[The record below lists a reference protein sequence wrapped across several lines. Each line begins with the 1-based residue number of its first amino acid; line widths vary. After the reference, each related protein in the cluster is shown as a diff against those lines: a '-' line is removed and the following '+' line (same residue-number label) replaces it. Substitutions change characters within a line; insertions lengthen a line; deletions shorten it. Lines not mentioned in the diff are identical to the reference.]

1 MGAGGAVRLHRGRRA
16 QSGLERDLSR
26 ADGLKHGAGVRENTG
41 SGAEAYAEVSE
52 PAARPYREGDLPGWE

>member
-1 MGAGGAVRLHRGRRA
+1 MRLPRGRRA
-16 QSGLERDLSR
+16 QSGLERRSIR
-26 ADGLKHGAGVRENTG
+26 AREVALKHGAGVREDTG